1 MVFHS
6 FLRGPGKS
14 IEACL
19 CLIDASFDG
28 FQAFDVKGDRESEH
42 RFDYG
47 EYFRKKQAEWKTPKQ
62 PFLSLF
68 RVALKLNPI
77 NLLYI

>member
-1 MVFHS
+1 VVFHS

-47 EYFRKKQAEWKTPKQ
+47 EYFRKKDE
-62 PFLSLF
+62 LSTEPAIKS
-68 RVALKLNPI
+68 RVI
-77 NLLYI
+77 